1 MAPPLVH
8 AGYQK
13 TGSTFLQRN
22 LFVDDTVFH
31 SPWGTQSTQ
40 AIEHFVLAHPERFEP
55 ERIRADLIGP
65 PDRIP
70 LISHEDLLGYPV
82 HGRYYAEQVVNRLAR
97 ALPDARILVCIR
109 RQPDILLS
117 NYFQYV
123 RQGGTKRLDA
133 LLSENRDRPGF
144 RPHFR
149 LDHFEYDLMHRLL
162 TRHFATD
169 QIRFLPMEM
178 LKADQIG
185 FTERIASFLGRDIVV
200 RNSTSSMNR
209 RHSARALGL
218 QRRLNHVIQR
228 PAQAP
233 EQYRDLPVT
242 LRMRNRVIS
251 VADKLSGRFGDSEVQ
266 LRRLRQIIANA
277 VEDHY
282 RTSNNNLSELIG
294 IDLADYGYDS

>member
-1 MAPPLVH
+1 LAPPLVH

-22 LFVDDTVFH
+22 LFVDDSVFH

-40 AIEHFVLAHPERFEP
+40 AIEHFVLAHPERFDP
-55 ERIRADLIGP
+55 DRIRADLIGP
-65 PDRIP
+65 PDLVP

-82 HGRYYAEQVVNRLAR
+82 HGRYYAEQVVDRLAR

-123 RQGGTKRLDA
+123 RQGGTKRLEA

-162 TRHFATD
+162 TRQFAAD
-169 QIRFLPMEM
+169 QVRFLPMEM
-178 LKADQIG
+178 LRRDPAE
-185 FTERIASFLGRDIVV
+185 FTRRIATFLDRDIAVQD
-200 RNSTSSMNR
+200 TPAAMNR

-218 QRRLNHVIQR
+218 QRRLNRFVQR

-233 EQYRDLPVT
+233 DRYRDLPVAVR
-242 LRMRNRVIS
+242 LRDRLISAADRVS
-251 VADKLSGRFGDSEVQ
+251 DRFGDNEAHLRQ
-266 LRRLRQIIANA
+266 LRRVIARA
-277 VEDHY
+277 VDGHY
-282 RTSNNNLSELIG
+282 RSSNKRLSDVIG
-294 IDLADYGYDS
+294 IDLAEYGYES